1 MLFEKYKIDLV
12 LLGHKQYYQRSLP
25 LSYNN
30 DNATTPFVM
39 DQNNTEY
46 NNQDGVIFITAGTAG
61 DKLHHISY
69 YFPYYKIQKEKL
81 DF

>member
-1 MLFEKYKIDLV
+1 ML
-12 LLGHKQYYQRSLP
+12 LLL
-25 LSYNN
+25 
-30 DNATTPFVM
+30 M

-69 YFPYYKIQKEKL
+69 YFPYYKIQKRKIGFLNFNLENNGHILIGHFMKQMIVR
-81 DF
+81 F